1 MELRV
6 FIEIIKMNIKAISF
20 YTFTGVLIGTA
31 SFFIIPQKFVSSG
44 SLFVTRQIEN
54 NTNEY
59 FSYEGYY
66 AQQTAQFYTNS
77 LSGLV
82 ESIDVKS
89 ATLEKMNVPV
99 TEYTLRELS
108 RNLKVKKAGPQL
120 INISVKDYTFENA
133 EVRWK
138 SLVDSALESIKKI
151 NEKSD
156 PMISVTK
163 VAETPI
169 TKEEYRNVFLN
180 AFLGASVGLFFG
192 IFIYLF
198 KNYYYE
204 QRN

>member
-6 FIEIIKMNIKAISF
+6 IIEILKRNIKLISL
-20 YTFTGVLIGTA
+20 YTLIGVVIGIA
-31 SFFIIPQKFVSSG
+31 SFFIIPQKYVSSG
-44 SLFVTRQIEN
+44 SLFVTRQIEK

-77 LSGLV
+77 LTGLV

-89 ATLEKMNVPV
+89 STLDKMNVPV

-108 RNLKVKKAGPQL
+108 RNLKVKKTGPQL
-120 INISVKDYTFENA
+120 INISIKGYTFENA
-133 EVRWK
+133 AERWK
-138 SLVDSALESIKKI
+138 SLVDSTLESIQKI

-156 PMISVTK
+156 PMINVSK

-180 AFLGASVGLFFG
+180 TILGASVGFFFSLFT
-192 IFIYLF
+192 YLF